1 MLATS
6 SFWIFPVRSLED
18 RWSNNNENEASP
30 VVVAPLLLVAV
41 LAVELKMCG
50 IGGEERLVQ
59 ISIVTTPWLTTPLP
73 SPYSRIESPLYIGI
87 SQSDHII
94 A

>member
-1 MLATS
+1 MLVTTRL
-6 SFWIFPVRSLED
+6 WVFPVRSLED

-30 VVVAPLLLVAV
+30 VVVVPLLLVAV

-59 ISIVTTPWLTTPLP
+59 ISIITTTPP
-73 SPYSRIESPLYIGI
+73 SP
-87 SQSDHII
+87 
-94 A
+94 